1 MKFPGLVDL
10 QVNGFGGIDFNSP
23 MLRTD
28 EVEEACRLLYA
39 EGVVAFLPTLVTNDF
54 EVIESLARTIL
65 AADDSLG
72 ATILG
77 LHLEGPF
84 ISPHPEARGAH
95 TATWICAPDIN
106 RIRRMQNIFQNKI
119 KLLTFSPEWHGSA
132 KFIEEVCGLGIRV
145 AIGHT
150 MATPEEITQ
159 AADAGA
165 TLSTHLGNGIP
176 TLLPRHPNPIWSQL
190 AEDRLWVSLIG
201 DGFHLSRDIFQTI
214 IKVKRKKAF
223 LVSDSTKFAGMKPG
237 KYQSLIGGDVV
248 LTAEGKLSM
257 AENENLMAG
266 SAMSLR
272 MMIESLTRN
281 GWLNFKEAWK
291 LGSIRPWRYL
301 GERGCPESVDVFV
314 PKASARRPEGEN
326 IVLR

>member
-1 MKFPGLVDL
+1 MKLPGLVDL
-10 QVNGFGGIDFNSP
+10 QVNGFAGIDFNSP
-23 MLRTD
+23 TLQTE

-39 EGVVAFLPTLVTNDF
+39 EGVVGFLPTLVTNDF

-65 AADDSLG
+65 AADDSSG
-72 ATILG
+72 AAILG

-84 ISPHPEARGAH
+84 ISPVSGARGAH
-95 TATWICAPDIN
+95 NVKWICAPDIE
-106 RIRRMQNIFQNKI
+106 RIRRIQNIFQNKI
-119 KLLTFSPEWHGSA
+119 KLLTFSPDWQGSA
-132 KFIEEVCGLGIRV
+132 KFVEEVCKLGIRV

-150 MATPEEITQ
+150 TATQEEIIS

-176 TLLPRHPNPIWSQL
+176 ELLARHPNPIWAQL

-214 IKVKRKKAF
+214 IKVKRNKVF
-223 LVSDSTKFAGMKPG
+223 LVSDSTMFAGMKPG
-237 KYQSLIGGDVV
+237 RYQSTIGGDVL
-248 LTAEGKLSM
+248 LTAEGRLSM

-272 MMIESLTRN
+272 MMIESLVRN
-281 GWLNFKEAWK
+281 GWLNFEEAWE
-291 LGSIRPWRYL
+291 LGSIRPRRYL
-301 GERGCPESVDVFV
+301 GERGWSEPADISVPESW
-314 PKASARRPEGEN
+314 R
-326 IVLR
+326 

>member
-1 MKFPGLVDL
+1 MVDL
-10 QVNGFGGIDFNSP
+10 QVNGFAGIDFNS
-23 MLRTD
+23 LTLQTE
-28 EVEEACRLLYA
+28 EVEEVCRLLYA

-65 AADDSLG
+65 AANNSSG

-84 ISPHPEARGAH
+84 ISPVAGARGAH
-95 TATWICAPDIN
+95 ELQWICAPDID
-106 RIRRMQNIFQNKI
+106 RIRHIQNISQNKI
-119 KLLTFSPEWHGSA
+119 KLLTFSPEWQGSA
-132 KFIEEVCGLGIRV
+132 KFVEEVCGLGIRV

-150 MATPEEITQ
+150 MATQKEITQ
-159 AADAGA
+159 ATDAGA

-176 TLLPRHPNPIWSQL
+176 ERLARHPNPIWAQL

-214 IKVKRKKAF
+214 INVKREKAF
-223 LVSDSTKFAGMKPG
+223 LVSDSTMFAGMKPDC
-237 KYQSLIGGDVV
+237 YRSLIGGDVI
-248 LTAEGKLSM
+248 LTAEGRLSM

-272 MMIESLTRN
+272 RMIESLVRN
-281 GWLNFKEAWK
+281 GWLNFEEAWE
-291 LGSIRPWRYL
+291 LGSVRPWRYL
-301 GERGCPESVDVFV
+301 GESGLPELVDI
-314 PKASARRPEGEN
+314 A
-326 IVLR
+326 VLKYIK